1 MKIDI
6 SYKKSILLS
15 IGFLFFGT
23 CLTAQD
29 TTRIKEL
36 LAKKELARAKEAV
49 DSAATAQPTAA
60 VFLLKA
66 IVYYTISTDAV
77 AKNISLDASWEAF
90 QALQRAVLSDMAY
103 TKSQLEP
110 TNYKL
115 AYDLYDGYTLEGM
128 QLYNAGAERDD
139 KVSFGAA
146 LSDFKKAAAISQFI
160 YSSKWGKSEVDT
172 LNLFYLSKSAI
183 NIEKEED
190 AVFYSKKIADNN
202 LIHPALK
209 NFYEIIYQW
218 LVYYYKS
225 RKEAAPF
232 AKYLALAKEQFPL
245 SAYFTLAEMD
255 WLREQRQY
263 PELFKKYKEMLLAE
277 PANSNY
283 RLAFYRDQ
291 FMYVW
296 GAGQENKL
304 VNVKALISGL
314 QQLAASNNQ
323 SPVALNARLLLAKVY
338 INQAQDVSK
347 ELMMRSTTDPKIT
360 ANYKMRYGNLLLLSN
375 KYLKQITAVKAP
387 QTQSISREAA
397 QLLTNNLVALKLK

>member
-1 MKIDI
+1 MKMNI

-15 IGFLFFGT
+15 IGFLFVGT
-23 CLTAQD
+23 CLKAQD
-29 TTRIKEL
+29 SARIMEL

-49 DSAATAQPTAA
+49 DSAAITHPSAA

-66 IVYYTISTDAV
+66 TVYHAVSTDAA
-77 AKNISLDASWEAF
+77 AKNITIDARWEAF
-90 QALQRAVLSDMAY
+90 QALQKALLSDKEY
-103 TKSQLEP
+103 INSLLEP
-110 TNYKL
+110 TNYKI
-115 AYDLYDGYTLEGM
+115 AYDLYDGYTLEGI
-128 QLYNAGAERDD
+128 QYYNAGAERDD
-139 KVSFGAA
+139 KINFTNA

-172 LNLFYLSKSAI
+172 LNLYYLSKSAI

-190 AVFYSKKIADNN
+190 AVFYSKKIVDNN
-202 LIHPALK
+202 FIHPALK

-245 SAYFTLAEMD
+245 SAYFRLAEMD

-283 RLAFYRDQ
+283 RLAYYRDQ

-314 QQLAASNNQ
+314 QQLTAGSNQ
-323 SPVALNARLLLAKVY
+323 SLVALNAKLLLAKIY
-338 INQAQDVSK
+338 INQAQDVTR
-347 ELMMRSTTDPKIT
+347 ELMMRSTTDPKISAT
-360 ANYKMRYGNLLLLSN
+360 YKMRYRNSLLLSN
-375 KYLKQITAVKAP
+375 KYLKQIAAVKSP

-397 QLLTNNLVALKLK
+397 QLLANNSVALKLK